1 MCRVTVADRDRSL
14 TVDRR
19 TVLRGGVAL
28 GAGAVLV
35 GAAAA
40 CDSGPTPAQITAGA
54 LLPLAQSALADAE
67 AARALA
73 PRVADYAAALRV
85 VADQRAD
92 HATALRAEIT
102 RLDQDTAARISP
114 AASSTTSAPATS
126 PAPAPAPTT
135 GTLDELRAALTAA
148 ARAAHD
154 TAISLKGY
162 SAGLSGSVGAS
173 VTTLVQVQLG

>member
-92 HATALRAEIT
+92 HATELRAEIT

-126 PAPAPAPTT
+126 PAPAPTT
-135 GTLDELRAALTAA
+135 GTLDELRSALTAA
-148 ARAAHD
+148 ARTAHD